1 MKCIKKIVYLS
12 VVLLFMLSYVAIN
25 GCGGDDDEPAAAGDY
40 WPCAIGN
47 LWDYVYTMTLDT
59 GDTTMSVTGSITIT
73 IVGDTVLINDQYVFM
88 QEYVVTMSGSVD
100 RDTYYIAETD
110 TTILRFN
117 SVYDTIPDVMLEFPL
132 ETGNNWI
139 VSGSQTASV
148 LGRQNISVPAGTYNC
163 YEVAYAAYGDTVYD
177 YFAANTGIV
186 KEYMS
191 DTESGMT
198 LTVEVE
204 LEVAIIN

>member
-1 MKCIKKIVYLS
+1 MKCMKHIVYLA

-47 LWDYVYTMTLDT
+47 LWDYVVTMTVDT
-59 GDTTMSVTGSITIT
+59 GDTTMSVTGSITLK
-73 IVGDTVLINDQYVFM
+73 IVGDTVLINGQYVFM

-100 RDTYYIAETD
+100 RDTYYIADTD
-110 TTILRFN
+110 TSILRFS

-139 VSGSQTASV
+139 VSGYQTAAV
-148 LGRQNISVPAGTYNC
+148 LGRKNISVPAGTYNC

-198 LTVEVE
+198 LIVEVE